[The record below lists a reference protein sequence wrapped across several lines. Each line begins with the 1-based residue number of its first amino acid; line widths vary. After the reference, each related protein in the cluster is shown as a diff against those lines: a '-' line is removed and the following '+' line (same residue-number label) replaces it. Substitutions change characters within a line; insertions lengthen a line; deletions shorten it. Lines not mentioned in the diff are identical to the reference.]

1 MEKMATWEIALRR
14 LEMPVSRFL
23 LVYVGGAAFAG
34 FVVALIAI
42 FLTGG
47 FSDGAL
53 FAGFAGVFLL
63 FIMPAMAGLAAASFP
78 ILEVNRLG
86 IQIEK
91 EMHMFITRM
100 GILSLGEVG
109 AGTIFDIL
117 KQMGDYGALAEEVQ
131 SIETLVD
138 RWHTNLP
145 EAARIVGRQSPSP
158 IWGDF
163 LDRMAFS
170 VEAGQPLEEFMRSE
184 QDTFQEEFNTLYDT
198 RLEAV
203 DTLREIYISWFN

>member
-1 MEKMATWEIALRR
+1 MERLPTWQIAIRR
-14 LEMPVSRFL
+14 LGMPLSEYALKVVLPATVIGL
-23 LVYVGGAAFAG
+23 LVGAFIFIIASGLFTGASG
-34 FVVALIAI
+34 LLLALI
-42 FLTGG
+42 FPLLTGG
-47 FSDGAL
+47 
-53 FAGFAGVFLL
+53 
-63 FIMPAMAGLAAASFP
+63 ASAVWP
-78 ILEVNRLG
+78 L
-86 IQIEK
+86 IQTQRQAISIER

-100 GILSLGEVG
+100 GILSLGDAG
-109 AGTIFDIL
+109 AQSMFDIL

-184 QDTFQEEFNTLYDT
+184 
-198 RLEAV
+198 
-203 DTLREIYISWFN
+203 

>member
-1 MEKMATWEIALRR
+1 
-14 LEMPVSRFL
+14 MPVSRFL

-53 FAGFAGVFLL
+53 FAGFAGAFLL

-100 GILSLGEVG
+100 GILLWVVG

-117 KQMGDYGALAEEVQ
+117 KQMKDYGELANEEAQ
-131 SIETLVD
+131 KIEVLVD
-138 RWHTNLP
+138 KRTHNCQRLQELLGINLHLLFGL
-145 EAARIVGRQSPSP
+145 I
-158 IWGDF
+158 F
-163 LDRMAFS
+163 
-170 VEAGQPLEEFMRSE
+170 
-184 QDTFQEEFNTLYDT
+184 
-198 RLEAV
+198 
-203 DTLREIYISWFN
+203 

>member
-53 FAGFAGVFLL
+53 FAGFAGAFLL

-78 ILEVNRLG
+78 LAGMIVIFLMAW
-86 IQIEK
+86 Q
-91 EMHMFITRM
+91 
-100 GILSLGEVG
+100 SGEEYAAV
-109 AGTIFDIL
+109 
-117 KQMGDYGALAEEVQ
+117 K
-131 SIETLVD
+131 VD
-138 RWHTNLP
+138 DGP
-145 EAARIVGRQSPSP
+145 
-158 IWGDF
+158 
-163 LDRMAFS
+163 
-170 VEAGQPLEEFMRSE
+170 
-184 QDTFQEEFNTLYDT
+184 
-198 RLEAV
+198 
-203 DTLREIYISWFN
+203 